1 MNKKMIS
8 REFLRKFYLMIFK
21 VFARIEKSKYSTKNT
36 LYFPEIM
43 ASKKII
49 LKGGHVIDPANNIDE
64 ILDISIVDGKIEKVA
79 KNISVPDV
87 EGELVEIKEISGKHV
102 FPGLIDLQVH
112 LREPGRE
119 DKETIESGLTS
130 AIYGGITSVVSMP
143 NTTPVTDSQSMV
155 EFQIQRAKKVGMAN
169 LFPSGAISKGQKG
182 REISEMWEMKN
193 SGIVAVTDDGVD
205 VQNEALL
212 QKAMEYARTHNIV
225 VMSHC
230 ENESLTDGGV
240 MHEGKISTKLGVP
253 GTSTQAEDLGVLK
266 NLLLAEKTGCKLHL
280 LHNSTINSVKYI
292 KDARDRG
299 LDITAETCP
308 QYFSLTD
315 EICDNYNTLGKMYP
329 PIRSQEHQDAII
341 QGLKD
346 DVITIISTDHAPHL
360 WFEKEQPFTE
370 AAMGSVGLETSFAL
384 GYTNLVQKGHLTLSQ
399 LVAKMTIN
407 PSNVIDI
414 KPQGSAELIFGINI
428 SKIEMMKVKIK
439 LPSLP
444 EQQKIADFLSSID
457 NKIEAEKKKLEYLK
471 AYKKGLL
478 QKMFC

>member
-1 MNKKMIS
+1 
-8 REFLRKFYLMIFK
+8 
-21 VFARIEKSKYSTKNT
+21 
-36 LYFPEIM
+36 M
-43 ASKKII
+43 AQAI
-49 LKGGHVIDPANNIDE
+49 LLQGGHVVDPANNIDE
-64 ILDISIVDGKIEKVA
+64 ICDIVIENGKITAIE
-79 KNISVPDV
+79 KNISP
-87 EGELVEIKEISGKHV
+87 ENKEVKDISGKYV

-155 EFQIQRAKKVGMAN
+155 EFQIQRAKQVGMAN

-182 REISEMWEMKN
+182 KEISEMWEMKN

-266 NLLLAEKTGCKLHL
+266 NILLAEKTGCKLHL
-280 LHNSTINSVKYI
+280 LHNSTRNSVKYI

-299 LDITAETCP
+299 LNITAETCP

-341 QGLKD
+341 EGLKD

-384 GYTNLVQKGHLTLSQ
+384 GYTNLVKKGHLTLSQ
-399 LVAKMTIN
+399 LVEKMTIN

-414 KPQGSAELIFGINI
+414 NRGTLSTGA
-428 SKIEMMKVKIK
+428 
-439 LPSLP
+439 
-444 EQQKIADFLSSID
+444 IADIAIFDLEEEWVVD
-457 NKIEAEKKKLEYLK
+457 VKNMKTKGKNCVFNGMKLFGKPHMVFVSGE
-471 AYKKGLL
+471 
-478 QKMFC
+478 QKL